1 MYQPT
6 QNSRSCDQETGFP
19 FPDQEADR
27 CVMCGLC
34 LPHCPTYRLTGDES
48 ESPRGRI
55 ALMRALASDQ
65 LAPTPRLIGHLDRCL
80 TCRACEAVCPSDVPY
95 GHLIDFGRAQVRNH
109 RPRWQRIQRRL
120 IQKWVIPHSAIL
132 RGLGRLAR
140 FAQITKIDV
149 LLQRSGL
156 LQALGGAPLGKLLPK
171 LPPLR
176 RWQRFYPART
186 TERGQVALFT
196 GCIADVV
203 DRPLL
208 MATVQLLNQLG
219 YGVHIPAEQVCC
231 GALARHE
238 GELEQAVKLASR
250 NVKAF
255 TALNPDAVI
264 CTASGC
270 AASLIEYP
278 QWVHEAEVMGVH
290 DFAYKLRDINQ
301 FLGEIPWS
309 AETALKPLAKRIAV
323 HEPCSLRYVLHH
335 QQAAYTLLGRIPGA
349 DVVPLADN
357 SQCCGAAGSYML
369 TQPTLSQSLLADKIN
384 ALQEIQPHILV
395 TSNVG
400 CALHLAAGVRGR
412 NLPIEVLHPVQL
424 LIRQLNLQ

>member
-6 QNSRSCDQETGFP
+6 QDSHASDQEPKFP

-55 ALMRALASDQ
+55 ALMRALASGQ

-80 TCRACEAVCPSDVPY
+80 TCRACEAVCPSNVPY

-120 IQKWVIPHSAIL
+120 IQKWVVPHPTIL
-132 RGLGRLAR
+132 RSLGRLAR
-140 FAQITKIDV
+140 LAQITKIDV
-149 LLQRSGL
+149 LLRRSGL
-156 LQALGGAPLGKLLPK
+156 LQALGGAPLENLLPRI
-171 LPPLR
+171 PPLR
-176 RWQRFYPART
+176 RWQRFYPAQM
-186 TERGQVALFT
+186 TERGQVGLFT

-203 DRPLL
+203 DRPVLF
-208 MATVQLLNQLG
+208 ATVQLLNQLG

-255 TALNPDAVI
+255 TALNLSAVI

-270 AASLIEYP
+270 TASLIEYP
-278 QWVHEAEVMGVH
+278 QWMRETEVVGVQ

-301 FLGEIPWS
+301 FLGEVPWPME
-309 AETALKPLAKRIAV
+309 ATLKPLTKRIAN
-323 HEPCSLRYVLHH
+323 HDPCSLRYVLRHH
-335 QQAAYTLLGRIPGA
+335 QAVYAVLSRIPGV
-349 DVVPLADN
+349 DIVPLVDN
-357 SQCCGAAGSYML
+357 RQCCGAAGSYML
-369 TQPTLSQSLLADKIN
+369 AQPTLSQSLLAKKID
-384 ALQEIQPHILV
+384 ALREIQPDILV

-400 CALHLAAGVRGR
+400 CALHLAAGVRER
-412 NLPIEVLHPVQL
+412 SFPIEVLHPAQL
-424 LIRQLNLQ
+424 LVRQLNLQ